1 MHRANA
7 MSGILHPNQQPNAHL
22 LIGRQPHGLLPDGLL
37 APLIGVA
44 LPVFGGATHVR
55 AAELYEHA
63 VGMPPRE
70 LDVVSI
76 ETFDVIDVLS
86 RLCPP
91 AAQRFDRDVL
101 GHGQLLLRVSLGLG
115 SYEVH

>member
-1 MHRANA
+1 

-37 APLIGVA
+37 KPLIGAA
-44 LPVFGGATHVR
+44 LPVFGDPTH
-55 AAELYEHA
+55 APAELYEHA

-91 AAQRFDRDVL
+91 AAKRFDRDVL

-115 SYEVH
+115 SYEVR